1 MERDKPMLNPQDV
14 AKRMNISVSA
24 ARERMEEM
32 PGCIDIGKG
41 KNRVLRV
48 PESGLEAWT
57 SNRVVCISRAMK
69 KTPRRKNGKLIAV

>member
-1 MERDKPMLNPQDV
+1 MKRELMLSPQAIAERLD
-14 AKRMNISVSA
+14 ISLQA
-24 ARERMEEM
+24 ARDRMAEM
-32 PGCIDIGKG
+32 PGCVDIGAG